1 MIRLLLGA
9 GVAALIFLNGAV
21 KADEVRGIAA
31 VKVQDPKRGS
41 IPEVVYAV
49 GQATPK
55 QGAMKTESF
64 QRDGQVSDVLVE
76 VGDQFK
82 QGDPLL
88 DFGASPQAVIN
99 YEQAKTSLELA
110 KNQLS
115 RKKVLLKQ
123 QLATRDDVETAEKGV
138 SDAELTIQMY
148 EKIGSIKASEL
159 LIAPFDGVV
168 ATIAVNK
175 GDRISA
181 GQPLMQLQRTD
192 QIILSV
198 NVEPYDLEK
207 VKIDQPVHL
216 ESLITKRKPVEGK
229 VLRIGA
235 ALDPVRR
242 KVPVFI
248 EVPAGGALAGESF
261 KAGIEVGKFQ
271 GWVVPSDAVGN
282 KQNGK
287 GDFVFQVDD
296 NHAKRIYV
304 TVLGRVGKTSVVE
317 GDISSQREIV
327 LKGNYQLDD
336 GDEVRPEEAPQE
348 EEEEEE

>member
-64 QRDGQVSDVLVE
+64 QRDGQVSDILVE